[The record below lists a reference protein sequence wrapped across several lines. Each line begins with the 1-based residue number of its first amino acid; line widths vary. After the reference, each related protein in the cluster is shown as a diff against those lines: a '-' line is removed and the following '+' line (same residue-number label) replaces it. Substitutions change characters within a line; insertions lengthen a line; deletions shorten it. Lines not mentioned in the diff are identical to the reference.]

1 MLASD
6 AYFFG
11 MKHLLL
17 ICFFSLF
24 AKLSSAE
31 VVHHVVAPADTITGH
46 THLVRKLSQEL
57 CSKLTNDHTTAFDK
71 LTPPQAMQLTQQL
84 FTDAMQHDSVAVIR
98 MMQEAAKQQL
108 QPQQVGQ
115 LLGKDVVLSLSR
127 SCPASLPLLARLS
140 LTDQAQQ
147 AAAAQQPTLSDAEK
161 KAIQPL
167 AAHLCTQLAAAD
179 AKQPLAK
186 QTPAERF
193 ALSTSLIQKE
203 LTTGRPQLLRYYSA
217 AQLADKPRMQEIS
230 EKIISLMLTQKSCG
244 QYVMQLGADELAKQK
259 P

>member
-11 MKHLLL
+11 IKHLLL

-31 VVHHVVAPADTITGH
+31 VVHHVVTPADTITGH

-57 CSKLTNDHTTAFDK
+57 CSKLTNDHATAFDK

-108 QPQQVGQ
+108 EPQQVGQ
-115 LLGKDVVLSLSR
+115 LLGKDVVLLLSR
-127 SCPASLPLLARLS
+127 NCPASLPLLARLS

-147 AAAAQQPTLSDAEK
+147 AAAQQPTLSDAEK

-167 AAHLCTQLAAAD
+167 AAHICTQLAAAD
-179 AKQPLAK
+179 TKQPLAK
-186 QTPAERF
+186 QTPAERS
-193 ALSTSLIQKE
+193 ALFTSLIQKE

-230 EKIISLMLTQKSCG
+230 GKIISLMLAQKSCG